1 MKRPHDRNSEN
12 YFSIGSDVQKQVK
25 NYIENTFGC
34 AVDAEKYLFVRTP
47 KHVYIT
53 SPTFRT
59 MHGIMAFDR
68 VGVSILK

>member
-12 YFSIGSDVQKQVK
+12 YFAIGSDVQKQVK
-25 NYIENTFGC
+25 KYIEDTFGC
-34 AVDAEKYLFVRTP
+34 VVDSEKYLFVRTP
-47 KHVYIT
+47 KHVYVT
-53 SPTFRT
+53 SPMFRA